1 MEFDKQTIVE
11 TQMKLKDV
19 QMENKILNATI
30 ANLEKCSKEKDSC
43 MKKLDKDREKSV
55 ILISR
60 RLKIIIRMQKKMELC
75 SLMIILEMECSHS
88 LQRGGSGI
96 LR

>member
-1 MEFDKQTIVE
+1 
-11 TQMKLKDV
+11 
-19 QMENKILNATI
+19 
-30 ANLEKCSKEKDSC
+30 

-88 LQRGGSGI
+88 LQRGDSGI

>member
-1 MEFDKQTIVE
+1 
-11 TQMKLKDV
+11 
-19 QMENKILNATI
+19 
-30 ANLEKCSKEKDSC
+30 